1 MGRALAVGLVAIAAF
16 LLAPGW
22 TLLPRGRFLQLA
34 PGTVE
39 VHAEMVLEDGA
50 EVRGAASGSVLRA
63 AADFHGRALLVVR
76 GSRVL
81 LHDFT
86 VDGNR
91 ETLETRMGLPGY
103 DVPFARFTPENGV
116 LAEGV
121 GQLTIQNV
129 SFREIAGFA
138 VLVSR
143 SRQVAID
150 GVRVSLSGSRNAA
163 GRNNTTG
170 GILLEEGTSDFR
182 VTHCELRD
190 IRGNGIWTHSL
201 YTSPRN
207 ARGVLAENRFDTIG
221 RDALQVGHATEVRV
235 EGNSGARI
243 GYPGEAVDVEGR
255 AIPVGVDT
263 AGNVDRSIYTRNQFS
278 RINGKCIDLD
288 GFHDGEVSRNVCLDI
303 AGYGIVMNN
312 TNPDMASRN
321 VRIEGNLLDGLKYG
335 GIFVIGTDNVIR
347 RNRLLN
353 LNTGHC
359 GCDYTAGEP
368 DMFRSGIYLG
378 RGAERPAPAR
388 GNLVEENE
396 ITGYQMDRHCIAGA
410 PGIYPGWNTVRGNR
424 CR

>member
-1 MGRALAVGLVAIAAF
+1 VGVVAIAAIL
-16 LLAPGW
+16 LLAPGR
-22 TLLPRGRFLQLA
+22 TLPPRGRFLQLA

-39 VHAEMVLEDGA
+39 VHTEMVLEDGA

-63 AADFHGRALLVVR
+63 AADFHGRALIVVR
-76 GSRVL
+76 GSHVL

-91 ETLETRMGLPGY
+91 ATLETRMGMPGY
-103 DVPFARFTPENGV
+103 DMPFARFTPDNGV

-121 GQLTIQNV
+121 RQLTIQNV

-143 SRQVAID
+143 SRYVAID
-150 GVRVSLSGSRNAA
+150 GVRVSLSGSRNTA

-170 GILLEEGTSDFR
+170 GILLEEDTSDFR

-235 EGNSGARI
+235 EGNSGTRI

-263 AGNVDRSIYTRNQFS
+263 AGNVDRSVYTRNQFS
-278 RINGKCIDLD
+278 GINGKCVDLD
-288 GFHDGEVSRNVCLDI
+288 GFHDGEVSRNVCVDI

-321 VRIEGNLLDGLKYG
+321 VRIEGNLLDGVKYG
-335 GIFVIGTDNVIR
+335 GIFVIGESNAIR

-353 LNTGHC
+353 LNTAHC

-378 RGAERPAPAR
+378 RGAERPAAAR

-396 ITGYQMDRHCIAGA
+396 ITGYQMDRHCIGGA
-410 PGIYPGWNTVRGNR
+410 PGIDFGWNTVRRNR